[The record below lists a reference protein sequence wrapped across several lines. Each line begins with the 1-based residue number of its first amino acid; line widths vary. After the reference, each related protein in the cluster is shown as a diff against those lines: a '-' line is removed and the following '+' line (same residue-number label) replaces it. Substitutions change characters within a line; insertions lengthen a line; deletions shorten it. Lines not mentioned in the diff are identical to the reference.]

1 MSLLGLIGCAYRDMK
16 PILALI
22 LAGAMLAGQT
32 PVGAPAPVVVQKK
45 VVKKKGGKGKW
56 IAIGVVAA
64 AAVVVLVAVNVRL
77 GNEGKGIF

>member
-1 MSLLGLIGCAYRDMK
+1 MAE
-16 PILALI
+16 
-22 LAGAMLAGQT
+22 
-32 PVGAPAPVVVQKK
+32 KK

-64 AAVVVLVAVNVRL
+64 AAVVILVAADKRL